1 LQSGIPSFPALIAAV
16 IVLVVV
22 SAVTPKP
29 TAEQLARVAE

>member
-1 LQSGIPSFPALIAAV
+1 VLFTAVVAL
-16 IVLVVV
+16 LVV